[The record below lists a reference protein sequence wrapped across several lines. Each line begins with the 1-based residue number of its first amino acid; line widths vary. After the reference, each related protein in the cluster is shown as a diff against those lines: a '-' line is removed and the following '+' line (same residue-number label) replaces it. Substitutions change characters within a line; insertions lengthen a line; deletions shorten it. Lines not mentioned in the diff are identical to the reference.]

1 MKTIY
6 RLFAAFSA
14 LSLFA
19 AACTPVEE
27 YKPGVEDNT
36 DCYGVYF
43 SAQETKFVRSPEEA
57 TVITFTVAREKTDG
71 DLIVPIN
78 VKDTSSIFNIKPVN
92 AVFEDGQSET
102 TISFDYARIA
112 VGQEY
117 LVSLS
122 IEGDEFVSKYS
133 TLPSNLDF
141 TVRVEKWNDLCVGTF
156 TMNLKRWD
164 PFTCDVRYY
173 QSDFD
178 PSIYRISMNEIL
190 DAGATS
196 PIFSDEQDTYLYIE
210 ILKKGDKVLDN
221 VADKDGLVNF
231 DEYHTGIIHP
241 NYGKELLLVHPAS
254 QPENFTVADWY
265 YNKVIQYNEDASP
278 AVIQLAPYIYM
289 KGLGGWAF
297 NKEDN
302 AIVLVFPGC
311 TLMDYSM
318 ELEAGFTQD
327 GVLPVYFNLG
337 VDVAAVKYA
346 VYEGTLNSAQVTR
359 YAGQI
364 ADGSAEGIA
373 TLPAD
378 GIAKLTLPETGVYTV
393 VAVSFDAAGEAQ
405 ETATA
410 AINYVAE
417 GDNKDVEL
425 YSGLVATGKYGKE
438 YTSDNT
444 LEYYIF
450 GQDLVD
456 IKIGLFEK
464 GVLENKYEDCVKE
477 VLASES
483 LAKEDIEAANTS
495 SYVAVFKDCV
505 PGTEYSVLAWA
516 SNGYAYA
523 FDVASAKTTG
533 KLVVSLEDMIGV
545 YSTSITSY
553 YNGPLKPL
561 QMVIEP
567 SDDEWYN
574 LMVSS
579 FYGIEL
585 DTPIYIDFDQDTN
598 RMLFYDWQPIL
609 ADEENDQAILFAS
622 ASDDGNPIMFTIT
635 GKGKFSQPSGM
646 FGLYVTD
653 YNGTKGL
660 GWADLF
666 TSFSATKV
674 ADLTS
679 GASAAAPASIASIEV
694 KESAKE
700 RFFPAKPSFR
710 CNYVTMD
717 VVKNEAASKTS
728 RKVEFTPSDLIVE

>member
-19 AACTPVEE
+19 AACSPVEE

-43 SAQETKFVRSPEEA
+43 PAQETEFVRSPEEA

-141 TVRVEKWNDLCVGTF
+141 TVLVEKWNDLGVGTF
-156 TMNLKRWD
+156 TMNVDLWD
-164 PFTCDVRYY
+164 PFTCAVRFF
-173 QSDFD
+173 QSDLN
-178 PSIYRISMNEIL
+178 PAIYRIKMHEVL
-190 DAGATS
+190 EDGTTDL
-196 PIFSDEQDTYLYIE
+196 IFSEEQNTYLYFKV
-210 ILKKGDKVLDN
+210 LKKGDKVFDN
-221 VADKDGLVNF
+221 VADKDDLVFF
-231 DEYHTGIIHP
+231 DVFHTGII
-241 NYGKELLLVHPAS
+241 NSTYNAELLFVHPGS
-254 QPENFTVADWY
+254 LSSFTVSDWY
-265 YNKVIQYNEDASP
+265 YNKVIQVKEDGSP
-278 AVIQLAPYIYM
+278 AVIQLAPYIFM
-289 KGLGGWAF
+289 NGIGGWSF
-297 NKEDN
+297 IDQDE
-302 AIVLVFPGC
+302 AIILVLPGC
-311 TLMDYSM
+311 ELVNYSM
-318 ELEAGFTQD
+318 EIEAGYSEN
-327 GVLPVYFNLG
+327 GVLPVKFELG
-337 VDVAAVKYA
+337 ADVAKVKYA
-346 VYEGTLNSAQVTR
+346 IYPGTLNSAQVTR

-393 VAVSFDAAGEAQ
+393 VAVSFDATGEAQ
-405 ETATA
+405 ETAA
-410 AINYVAE
+410 ATINYVAE

-464 GVLENKYEDCVKE
+464 GVLENNYEACVEE

-483 LAKEDIEAANTS
+483 LSEEDIEAANTS

-567 SDDEWYN
+567 SDDELYN
-574 LMVSS
+574 LMVTT

-585 DTPIYIDFDQDTN
+585 DAPIYIDFDQDTN

-674 ADLTS
+674 GDLTS

-728 RKVEFTPSDLIVE
+728 RKVEFTPSDLIVK

>member
-19 AACTPVEE
+19 AACSPVEE

-43 SAQETKFVRSPEEA
+43 PAQETEFVRSPEEA

-141 TVRVEKWNDLCVGTF
+141 TVLVEKWNDLGVGTF
-156 TMNLKRWD
+156 TMNVYWD
-164 PFTCDVRYY
+164 PFTCAVRFF
-173 QSDFD
+173 QSDLN
-178 PSIYRISMNEIL
+178 PAIYRIKMHEVL
-190 DAGATS
+190 EDGTS
-196 PIFSDEQDTYLYIE
+196 DLIFSEEQNTYLYLKV
-210 ILKKGDKVLDN
+210 LKKGDKVFDN
-221 VADKDGLVNF
+221 VADKDDLVFF
-231 DEYHTGIIHP
+231 DVFHTGII
-241 NYGKELLLVHPAS
+241 NSTYNAELLFVHPGALS
-254 QPENFTVADWY
+254 SFTVSDWY
-265 YNKVIQYNEDASP
+265 YNKVIQVKEDGSP
-278 AVIQLAPYIYM
+278 AVIQLAPYIFM
-289 KGLGGWAF
+289 NGIGGWSF
-297 NKEDN
+297 IDQDE
-302 AIVLVFPGC
+302 AIILVLPGC
-311 TLMDYSM
+311 ELVNYSM
-318 ELEAGFTQD
+318 EIEAGYSEN
-327 GVLPVYFNLG
+327 GVLPVKFELG
-337 VDVAAVKYA
+337 ADVAKVKYA
-346 VYEGTLNSAQVTR
+346 IYPGTLNSAQVTR

-464 GVLENKYEDCVKE
+464 GVLENNYEACVEE

-483 LAKEDIEAANTS
+483 LSEEDIEAANTS

-567 SDDEWYN
+567 SDDELYN
-574 LMVSS
+574 LMVTT

-585 DTPIYIDFDQDTN
+585 DAPIYIDFDQDTN

-674 ADLTS
+674 GDLTS

-694 KESAKE
+694 KDSAKE

-728 RKVEFTPSDLIVE
+728 RKVEFTPSDLIVK

>member
-43 SAQETKFVRSPEEA
+43 PAQETEFVRSPEEA

-141 TVRVEKWNDLCVGTF
+141 TVLVEKWNDLGVGTF
-156 TMNLKRWD
+156 TMNVYWD
-164 PFTCDVRYY
+164 PFTCAVRFF
-173 QSDFD
+173 QSDLN
-178 PSIYRISMNEIL
+178 PAIYRIKMHEVL
-190 DAGATS
+190 EDGTTDL
-196 PIFSDEQDTYLYIE
+196 IFSEEQNTYLYLKV
-210 ILKKGDKVLDN
+210 LKKGDKVFDN
-221 VADKDGLVNF
+221 VADKDDLVFF
-231 DEYHTGIIHP
+231 DVFHTGII
-241 NYGKELLLVHPAS
+241 NSTYNAELLFVHPGS
-254 QPENFTVADWY
+254 LSSFTVSDWY
-265 YNKVIQYNEDASP
+265 YNKVIQVKEDGSP
-278 AVIQLAPYIYM
+278 AVIQLAPYIFM
-289 KGLGGWAF
+289 NGIGGWSF
-297 NKEDN
+297 IDQDE
-302 AIVLVFPGC
+302 AIILVLPGC
-311 TLMDYSM
+311 ELVNYSM
-318 ELEAGFTQD
+318 EIEAGYSEN
-327 GVLPVYFNLG
+327 GVLPVKFELG
-337 VDVAAVKYA
+337 ADVAKVKYA
-346 VYEGTLNSAQVTR
+346 IYPGTLNSAQVTR

-393 VAVSFDAAGEAQ
+393 VAVSFDATGEAQ

-410 AINYVAE
+410 TINYVAE

-464 GVLENKYEDCVKE
+464 GVLENNYEACVDE
-477 VLASES
+477 VLASKS

-567 SDDEWYN
+567 SDDELYN
-574 LMVSS
+574 LMVTT

-585 DTPIYIDFDQDTN
+585 DAPIYIDFDQDTN

-674 ADLTS
+674 GDLTS
-679 GASAAAPASIASIEV
+679 GASAAAPASIASLEV

-728 RKVEFTPSDLIVE
+728 RKVEFTPSDLIVK

>member
-14 LSLFA
+14 LALFA
-19 AACTPVEE
+19 AACSPVEE

-43 SAQETKFVRSPEEA
+43 PAQETEFVRSPEEA

-141 TVRVEKWNDLCVGTF
+141 TVLVEKWNDLGVGTF
-156 TMNLKRWD
+156 TMNVDLWD
-164 PFTCDVRYY
+164 PFTCAVRFF
-173 QSDFD
+173 QSDLN
-178 PSIYRISMNEIL
+178 PAIYRIKMHEVL
-190 DAGATS
+190 EDGTTDL
-196 PIFSDEQDTYLYIE
+196 IFSEEQNTYLYFKV
-210 ILKKGDKVLDN
+210 LKKGDKVFDN
-221 VADKDGLVNF
+221 VADKDDLVFF
-231 DEYHTGIIHP
+231 DVFHTGII
-241 NYGKELLLVHPAS
+241 NSTYNAELLFVHPGS
-254 QPENFTVADWY
+254 LSSFTVSDWY
-265 YNKVIQYNEDASP
+265 YNKVIQVKEDGSP
-278 AVIQLAPYIYM
+278 AVIQLAPYIFM
-289 KGLGGWAF
+289 NGIGGWSF
-297 NKEDN
+297 IDQDE
-302 AIVLVFPGC
+302 AIILVLPGC
-311 TLMDYSM
+311 QLVNYSM
-318 ELEAGFTQD
+318 EIEAGYSEN
-327 GVLPVYFNLG
+327 GVLPVKFELG
-337 VDVAAVKYA
+337 ADVAKVKYA
-346 VYEGTLNSAQVTR
+346 IYPGTLNSAQVTR

-393 VAVSFDAAGEAQ
+393 VAVSFDATGEAQ
-405 ETATA
+405 ETAA
-410 AINYVAE
+410 ATINYVAE

-464 GVLENKYEDCVKE
+464 GVLENNYEACVEE

-483 LAKEDIEAANTS
+483 LAEEDIEAANTS

-574 LMVSS
+574 LMVTT

-585 DTPIYIDFDQDTN
+585 DAPIYIDFDQDTN

-674 ADLTS
+674 GDLTS

-728 RKVEFTPSDLIVE
+728 RKVEFTPSDLIVK

>member
-19 AACTPVEE
+19 AACSPVEE

-43 SAQETKFVRSPEEA
+43 PAQETEFVRSPEEA

-141 TVRVEKWNDLCVGTF
+141 TVLVEKWNDLGVGTF
-156 TMNLKRWD
+156 TMNVYWD
-164 PFTCDVRYY
+164 PFTCAVRFF
-173 QSDFD
+173 QSDLN
-178 PSIYRISMNEIL
+178 PAIYRIKMHEVL
-190 DAGATS
+190 EDGTS
-196 PIFSDEQDTYLYIE
+196 DLIFSEEQNTYLYLKV
-210 ILKKGDKVLDN
+210 LKKGDKVFDN
-221 VADKDGLVNF
+221 VADKDDLVFF
-231 DEYHTGIIHP
+231 DVFHTGII
-241 NYGKELLLVHPAS
+241 NSTYNAELLFVHPGALS
-254 QPENFTVADWY
+254 SFTVSDWY
-265 YNKVIQYNEDASP
+265 YNKVIQVKEDGSP
-278 AVIQLAPYIYM
+278 AVIQLAPYIFM
-289 KGLGGWAF
+289 NGIGGWSF
-297 NKEDN
+297 IDQDE
-302 AIVLVFPGC
+302 AIILVLPGC
-311 TLMDYSM
+311 ELVNYSM
-318 ELEAGFTQD
+318 EIEAGYSEN
-327 GVLPVYFNLG
+327 GVLPVKFELG
-337 VDVAAVKYA
+337 ADVAKVKYA
-346 VYEGTLNSAQVTR
+346 IYPGTLNSAQVTR

-464 GVLENKYEDCVKE
+464 GVLENNYEACVDE
-477 VLASES
+477 VLASKS
-483 LAKEDIEAANTS
+483 LAEEDIEAANTS

-574 LMVSS
+574 LMVTT

-585 DTPIYIDFDQDTN
+585 DAPIYIDFDQDTN

-674 ADLTS
+674 GDLTS

-728 RKVEFTPSDLIVE
+728 RKVEFTPSDLIVK

>member
-19 AACTPVEE
+19 AACSPVEE
-27 YKPGVEDNT
+27 YKPGSEDDPT
-36 DCYGVYF
+36 CFGVYF
-43 SAQETKFVRSPEEA
+43 PAQETAIVRSPEES
-57 TVITFTVAREKTDG
+57 TMISFTVARTNTEG
-71 DLIVPIN
+71 DLIVP
-78 VKDTSSIFNIKPVN
+78 VTVSDTSSIFNIKPVN

-141 TVRVEKWNDLCVGTF
+141 TVLVEKWNDLGVGTF
-156 TMNLKRWD
+156 TMNVYWD
-164 PFTCDVRYY
+164 PFTCAVRFF
-173 QSDFD
+173 QSDLN
-178 PSIYRISMNEIL
+178 PAIYRIKMHEVL
-190 DAGATS
+190 EDGTTDL
-196 PIFSDEQDTYLYIE
+196 IFSEEQNTYLYLKV
-210 ILKKGDKVLDN
+210 LKKGDKVFDN
-221 VADKDGLVNF
+221 VADKDDLVFF
-231 DEYHTGIIHP
+231 DVFHTGII
-241 NYGKELLLVHPAS
+241 NSTYNAELLFVHPGALS
-254 QPENFTVADWY
+254 SFTVSDWY
-265 YNKVIQYNEDASP
+265 YNKVIQVKEDGSP
-278 AVIQLAPYIYM
+278 AVIQLAPYIFM
-289 KGLGGWAF
+289 NGIGGWSF
-297 NKEDN
+297 IDQDE
-302 AIVLVFPGC
+302 AIILVLPGC
-311 TLMDYSM
+311 QLVNYSM
-318 ELEAGFTQD
+318 EIEAGYSEN
-327 GVLPVYFNLG
+327 GVLPVKFELG
-337 VDVAAVKYA
+337 ADVAKVKYA
-346 VYEGTLNSAQVTR
+346 IYPGTLNSAQVTR

-410 AINYVAE
+410 TINYVAE

-464 GVLENKYEDCVKE
+464 GVLENNYEACVEE

-483 LAKEDIEAANTS
+483 LSEEDIEAANTS

-545 YSTSITSY
+545 YSTSITSQFK
-553 YNGPLKPL
+553 GPLKPL

-574 LMVSS
+574 LMVTT

-585 DTPIYIDFDQDTN
+585 DAPIYIDFDQDTN

-674 ADLTS
+674 RDLTS
-679 GASAAAPASIASIEV
+679 GASAAAPASIASLEV

-728 RKVEFTPSDLIVE
+728 RKVEFTPSDLIVK

>member
-19 AACTPVEE
+19 AACSPVEE

-43 SAQETKFVRSPEEA
+43 PAQETEFVRSPEEA

-141 TVRVEKWNDLCVGTF
+141 TVLVEKWNDLGVGTF
-156 TMNLKRWD
+156 TMNVDLWD
-164 PFTCDVRYY
+164 PFTCAVRFF
-173 QSDFD
+173 QSDLN
-178 PSIYRISMNEIL
+178 PAIYRIKMHEVL
-190 DAGATS
+190 EDGTTDL
-196 PIFSDEQDTYLYIE
+196 IFSEEQNTYLYFKV
-210 ILKKGDKVLDN
+210 LKKGDKVFDN
-221 VADKDGLVNF
+221 VADKDDLVFF
-231 DEYHTGIIHP
+231 DVFHTGII
-241 NYGKELLLVHPAS
+241 NSTYNAELLFVHPGS
-254 QPENFTVADWY
+254 LSSFTVSDWY
-265 YNKVIQYNEDASP
+265 YNKVIQVKEDGSP
-278 AVIQLAPYIYM
+278 AVIQLAPYIFM
-289 KGLGGWAF
+289 NGIGGWSF
-297 NKEDN
+297 IDQDE
-302 AIVLVFPGC
+302 AIILVLPGC
-311 TLMDYSM
+311 QLVNYSM
-318 ELEAGFTQD
+318 EIEAGYSEN
-327 GVLPVYFNLG
+327 GVLPVKFELG
-337 VDVAAVKYA
+337 ADVAKVKYA
-346 VYEGTLNSAQVTR
+346 IYPGTLNSAQVTR

-393 VAVSFDAAGEAQ
+393 VAVSFDATGEAQ
-405 ETATA
+405 ETAA
-410 AINYVAE
+410 ATINYVAE

-464 GVLENKYEDCVKE
+464 GVLENNYEACVEE

-483 LAKEDIEAANTS
+483 LAEEDIEAANTS

-574 LMVSS
+574 LMVTT

-585 DTPIYIDFDQDTN
+585 DAPIYIDFDQDTN

-674 ADLTS
+674 GDLTS

-728 RKVEFTPSDLIVE
+728 RKVEFTPSDLIVK

>member
-19 AACTPVEE
+19 AACSPVEE

-43 SAQETKFVRSPEEA
+43 PAQETEFVRSPEEA

-141 TVRVEKWNDLCVGTF
+141 TVLVEKWNDLGVGTF
-156 TMNLKRWD
+156 TMNVYWD
-164 PFTCDVRYY
+164 PFTCAVRFF
-173 QSDFD
+173 QSDLN
-178 PSIYRISMNEIL
+178 PAIYRIKMHEVL
-190 DAGATS
+190 EDGTTDL
-196 PIFSDEQDTYLYIE
+196 IFSEEQNTYLYLKV
-210 ILKKGDKVLDN
+210 LKKGDKVFDN
-221 VADKDGLVNF
+221 VADKDDLVFF
-231 DEYHTGIIHP
+231 DVFHTGII
-241 NYGKELLLVHPAS
+241 NSTYNAELLFVHPGS
-254 QPENFTVADWY
+254 LSSFTVSDWY
-265 YNKVIQYNEDASP
+265 YNKVIQVKEDGSP
-278 AVIQLAPYIYM
+278 AVIQLAPYIFM
-289 KGLGGWAF
+289 NGIGGWSF
-297 NKEDN
+297 IDQDE
-302 AIVLVFPGC
+302 AIILVLPGC
-311 TLMDYSM
+311 ELVNYSM
-318 ELEAGFTQD
+318 EIEAGYSEN
-327 GVLPVYFNLG
+327 GVLPVKFELG
-337 VDVAAVKYA
+337 ADVAKVKYA
-346 VYEGTLNSAQVTR
+346 IYPGTLNSAQVTR

-378 GIAKLTLPETGVYTV
+378 GVAKLTLPETGVYTV
-393 VAVSFDAAGEAQ
+393 VAVSFDATGEAQ

-410 AINYVAE
+410 TINYVAE

-464 GVLENKYEDCVKE
+464 GVLENNYEACVDE
-477 VLASES
+477 VLASKS

-567 SDDEWYN
+567 SDDELYN
-574 LMVSS
+574 LMVTT

-585 DTPIYIDFDQDTN
+585 DAPIYIDFDQDTN

-653 YNGTKGL
+653 YNVTKGL

-674 ADLTS
+674 RDLTS
-679 GASAAAPASIASIEV
+679 GASAAAPASIASLEV

-728 RKVEFTPSDLIVE
+728 RKVEFTPSDLIVK

>member
-14 LSLFA
+14 LALFA
-19 AACTPVEE
+19 AACSPVEE

-43 SAQETKFVRSPEEA
+43 PAQETEFVRSPEEA

-141 TVRVEKWNDLCVGTF
+141 TVLVEKWNDLGVGTF
-156 TMNLKRWD
+156 TMNVDLWD
-164 PFTCDVRYY
+164 PFTCAVRFF
-173 QSDFD
+173 QSDLN
-178 PSIYRISMNEIL
+178 PAIYRIKMHEVL
-190 DAGATS
+190 EDGTTDL
-196 PIFSDEQDTYLYIE
+196 IFSEEQNTYLYFKV
-210 ILKKGDKVLDN
+210 LKKGDKVFDN
-221 VADKDGLVNF
+221 VADKDDLVFF
-231 DEYHTGIIHP
+231 DVFHTGII
-241 NYGKELLLVHPAS
+241 NSTYNAELLFVHPGS
-254 QPENFTVADWY
+254 LSSFTVSDWY
-265 YNKVIQYNEDASP
+265 YNKVIQVKEDGSP
-278 AVIQLAPYIYM
+278 AVIQLAPYIFM
-289 KGLGGWAF
+289 NGIGGWSF
-297 NKEDN
+297 IDQDE
-302 AIVLVFPGC
+302 AIILVLPGC
-311 TLMDYSM
+311 ELVNYSM
-318 ELEAGFTQD
+318 EIKAGYSEN
-327 GVLPVYFNLG
+327 GVLPVKFELG
-337 VDVAAVKYA
+337 ADVAKVKYA
-346 VYEGTLNSAQVTR
+346 IYPGTLNSAQVTR

-393 VAVSFDAAGEAQ
+393 VAVSFDATGEAQ

-410 AINYVAE
+410 TINYVAE

-464 GVLENKYEDCVKE
+464 GVLENNYEACVEE

-483 LAKEDIEAANTS
+483 LAEEDIEAANTS

-574 LMVSS
+574 LMVTT

-585 DTPIYIDFDQDTN
+585 DAPIYIDFDQDTN

-674 ADLTS
+674 GDLTS

-728 RKVEFTPSDLIVE
+728 RKVEFTPSDLIVK

>member
-19 AACTPVEE
+19 AACSPVEE

-43 SAQETKFVRSPEEA
+43 PAQETEFVRSPEEA

-141 TVRVEKWNDLCVGTF
+141 TVLVEKWNDLGVGTF
-156 TMNLKRWD
+156 TMNVYWD
-164 PFTCDVRYY
+164 PFTCAVRFF
-173 QSDFD
+173 QSDLN
-178 PSIYRISMNEIL
+178 PAIYRIKMHEVL
-190 DAGATS
+190 EDGTTDL
-196 PIFSDEQDTYLYIE
+196 IFSEEQNTYLYLKV
-210 ILKKGDKVLDN
+210 LKKGDKVFDN
-221 VADKDGLVNF
+221 VADKDDLVFF
-231 DEYHTGIIHP
+231 DVFHTGII
-241 NYGKELLLVHPAS
+241 NSTYNAELLFVHPGS
-254 QPENFTVADWY
+254 LSSFTVSDWY
-265 YNKVIQYNEDASP
+265 YNKVIQVKEDGSP
-278 AVIQLAPYIYM
+278 AVIQLAPYIFM
-289 KGLGGWAF
+289 NGIGGWSF
-297 NKEDN
+297 IDQDE
-302 AIVLVFPGC
+302 AIILVLPGC
-311 TLMDYSM
+311 ELVNYSM
-318 ELEAGFTQD
+318 EIEAGYSEN
-327 GVLPVYFNLG
+327 GVLPVKFELG
-337 VDVAAVKYA
+337 ADVAKVKYA
-346 VYEGTLNSAQVTR
+346 IYPGTLNSAQVTR

-378 GIAKLTLPETGVYTV
+378 DIAKFTLPETGVYTV
-393 VAVSFDAAGEAQ
+393 VAVSFDATGEAQ

-410 AINYVAE
+410 TINYVAE

-464 GVLENKYEDCVKE
+464 GVLENNYEACVDE
-477 VLASES
+477 VLASKS

-574 LMVSS
+574 LMVTT

-585 DTPIYIDFDQDTN
+585 DAPIYIDFDQDTN

-674 ADLTS
+674 RDLTS

-728 RKVEFTPSDLIVE
+728 RKVEFTPSDLIVK

>member
-19 AACTPVEE
+19 AACSPVEE

-43 SAQETKFVRSPEEA
+43 PAQETEFVRSPEEA

-141 TVRVEKWNDLCVGTF
+141 TVLVEKWNDLGVGTF
-156 TMNLKRWD
+156 TMNVDLWD
-164 PFTCDVRYY
+164 PFTCAVRFF
-173 QSDFD
+173 QSDLN
-178 PSIYRISMNEIL
+178 PAIYRIKMHEVL
-190 DAGATS
+190 EDGTTDL
-196 PIFSDEQDTYLYIE
+196 IFSEEQNTYLYFKV
-210 ILKKGDKVLDN
+210 LKKGDKVFDN
-221 VADKDGLVNF
+221 VADKDDLVFF
-231 DEYHTGIIHP
+231 DVFHTGII
-241 NYGKELLLVHPAS
+241 NSTYNAELLFVHPGS
-254 QPENFTVADWY
+254 LSSFTVSDWY
-265 YNKVIQYNEDASP
+265 YNKVIQVKEDGSP
-278 AVIQLAPYIYM
+278 AVIQLAPYIFM
-289 KGLGGWAF
+289 NGIGGWSF
-297 NKEDN
+297 IDQDE
-302 AIVLVFPGC
+302 AIILVLPGC
-311 TLMDYSM
+311 QLVNYSM
-318 ELEAGFTQD
+318 EIEAGYSEN
-327 GVLPVYFNLG
+327 GVLPVKFELG
-337 VDVAAVKYA
+337 ADVAKVKYA
-346 VYEGTLNSAQVTR
+346 IYPGTLNSAQVTR

-464 GVLENKYEDCVKE
+464 GVLENNYEACVEE

-483 LAKEDIEAANTS
+483 LSEEDIEAANTS

-574 LMVSS
+574 LMVTT

-585 DTPIYIDFDQDTN
+585 DAPIYIDFDQDTN

-679 GASAAAPASIASIEV
+679 GASAAAPASIASTEV

-728 RKVEFTPSDLIVE
+728 RKVEFTPSDLIVK

>member
-43 SAQETKFVRSPEEA
+43 PAQETEFVRSPEEA

-141 TVRVEKWNDLCVGTF
+141 TVLVEKWNDLGVGTF
-156 TMNLKRWD
+156 TMNVYWD
-164 PFTCDVRYY
+164 PFTCAVRFF
-173 QSDFD
+173 QSDLN
-178 PSIYRISMNEIL
+178 PAIYRIKMHEVREDGTTDL
-190 DAGATS
+190 
-196 PIFSDEQDTYLYIE
+196 IFSEEQNTYLYLKV
-210 ILKKGDKVLDN
+210 LKKGDKVFDN
-221 VADKDGLVNF
+221 VADKDDLVFF
-231 DEYHTGIIHP
+231 DVFHTGII
-241 NYGKELLLVHPAS
+241 NSTYNAELLFVHPGS
-254 QPENFTVADWY
+254 LSSFTVSDWY
-265 YNKVIQYNEDASP
+265 YNKVIQVKEDGSP
-278 AVIQLAPYIYM
+278 AVIQLAPYIFM
-289 KGLGGWAF
+289 NGIGGWSF
-297 NKEDN
+297 IDQDE
-302 AIVLVFPGC
+302 AIILVLPGC
-311 TLMDYSM
+311 QLVNYSM
-318 ELEAGFTQD
+318 EIEAGYSEN
-327 GVLPVYFNLG
+327 GVLPVKFELG
-337 VDVAAVKYA
+337 ADVAKVKYA
-346 VYEGTLNSAQVTR
+346 IYPGTLNSAQVTR

-393 VAVSFDAAGEAQ
+393 VAVSFDATGEAQ
-405 ETATA
+405 ETAA
-410 AINYVAE
+410 ATINYVAE

-464 GVLENKYEDCVKE
+464 GVLENNYEACVEE

-483 LAKEDIEAANTS
+483 LSEEDIEAANTS

-574 LMVSS
+574 LMVTT

-585 DTPIYIDFDQDTN
+585 DAPIYIDFDQDTN

-679 GASAAAPASIASIEV
+679 GASAAAPASIASTEV

-728 RKVEFTPSDLIVE
+728 RKVEFTPSDLIVK

>member
-14 LSLFA
+14 LALFA
-19 AACTPVEE
+19 AACSPVEE

-43 SAQETKFVRSPEEA
+43 PAQETEFVRSPEEA

-141 TVRVEKWNDLCVGTF
+141 TVLVEKWNDLGVGTF
-156 TMNLKRWD
+156 TMNVYWD
-164 PFTCDVRYY
+164 SFTCAVRFF
-173 QSDFD
+173 QSDLN
-178 PSIYRISMNEIL
+178 PAIYRIKMHEVREDGTTDL
-190 DAGATS
+190 
-196 PIFSDEQDTYLYIE
+196 IFSEEQNTYLYFKV
-210 ILKKGDKVLDN
+210 LKKGDKVFDN
-221 VADKDGLVNF
+221 VADKDDLVFF
-231 DEYHTGIIHP
+231 DVFHTGII
-241 NYGKELLLVHPAS
+241 NSTYNAELLFVHPGS
-254 QPENFTVADWY
+254 LSSFTVSDWY
-265 YNKVIQYNEDASP
+265 YNKVIQVKEDGSP
-278 AVIQLAPYIYM
+278 AVIQLAPYIFM
-289 KGLGGWAF
+289 NGIGGWSF
-297 NKEDN
+297 IDQDE
-302 AIVLVFPGC
+302 AIILVLPGC
-311 TLMDYSM
+311 QLVNYSM
-318 ELEAGFTQD
+318 EIEAGYSEN
-327 GVLPVYFNLG
+327 GVLPVKFELG
-337 VDVAAVKYA
+337 ADVAKVKYA
-346 VYEGTLNSAQVTR
+346 IYPGTLNSAQVTR

-393 VAVSFDAAGEAQ
+393 VAVSFDATGEAQ
-405 ETATA
+405 ETAA
-410 AINYVAE
+410 ATINYVAE

-464 GVLENKYEDCVKE
+464 GVLENNYEACVEE

-533 KLVVSLEDMIGV
+533 KLVVSLEDMIGI
-545 YSTSITSY
+545 YSTSMTSAY
-553 YNGPLKPL
+553 DGPLDPL
-561 QMVIEP
+561 VMIIEP
-567 SDDEWYN
+567 SDDELYN
-574 LMVSS
+574 LMVTA
-579 FYGIEL
+579 FYGWKL
-585 DTPIYIDFDQDTN
+585 DSPIYIDFDEENN
-598 RMLFYDWQPIL
+598 RMIFYDWQPIVSIKEKDMTL
-609 ADEENDQAILFAS
+609 LFATT
-622 ASDDGNPIMFTIT
+622 SDEGNPINFTIT
-635 GKGKFSQPSGM
+635 GKGKFGQPDGA
-646 FGLYVTD
+646 FGIYAVSYD
-653 YNGTKGL
+653 GTKPL
-660 GWADLF
+660 GWYDKF
-666 TSFSATKV
+666 TGFTATKV
-674 ADLTS
+674 GELPSDK
-679 GASAAAPASIASIEV
+679 SAAAPASIAKIEL
-694 KESAKE
+694 KEPGSN
-700 RFFPAKPSFR
+700 RFFPANPTLT
-710 CNYVTMD
+710 CDYVTMTRPEPENGSAPKKNFVPMNA
-717 VVKNEAASKTS
+717 VVE
-728 RKVEFTPSDLIVE
+728 

>member
-19 AACTPVEE
+19 AACSPVEE

-43 SAQETKFVRSPEEA
+43 PAQETEFVRSPEEA

-141 TVRVEKWNDLCVGTF
+141 TVLVEKWNDLGVGTF
-156 TMNLKRWD
+156 TMNVYWD
-164 PFTCDVRYY
+164 PFTCAVRFF
-173 QSDFD
+173 QSDLN
-178 PSIYRISMNEIL
+178 PAIYRIKMHEVL
-190 DAGATS
+190 EDGTS
-196 PIFSDEQDTYLYIE
+196 DLIFSEEQNTYLYFKV
-210 ILKKGDKVLDN
+210 LKKGDKVFDN
-221 VADKDGLVNF
+221 VADKDDLVFF
-231 DEYHTGIIHP
+231 DVFHTGII
-241 NYGKELLLVHPAS
+241 NSTYNAELLFVHPGS
-254 QPENFTVADWY
+254 LSSFTVSDWY
-265 YNKVIQYNEDASP
+265 YNKVIQVKEDGSP
-278 AVIQLAPYIYM
+278 AVIQLAPYIFM
-289 KGLGGWAF
+289 NGIGGWSF
-297 NKEDN
+297 IDQDE
-302 AIVLVFPGC
+302 AIILVLPGC
-311 TLMDYSM
+311 QLVNYSM
-318 ELEAGFTQD
+318 EIEAGYSEN
-327 GVLPVYFNLG
+327 GVLPVKFELG
-337 VDVAAVKYA
+337 ADVAKVKYA
-346 VYEGTLNSAQVTR
+346 IYPGTLNSAQVTR

-393 VAVSFDAAGEAQ
+393 VAVSFDATGEAQ
-405 ETATA
+405 ETAA
-410 AINYVAE
+410 ATINYVAE

-464 GVLENKYEDCVKE
+464 GVLENNYEACVEE

-483 LAKEDIEAANTS
+483 LAEEDIEAANTS

-574 LMVSS
+574 LMVTT

-585 DTPIYIDFDQDTN
+585 DAPIYIDFDQDTN

-728 RKVEFTPSDLIVE
+728 RKVEFTPSDLIVK

>member
-14 LSLFA
+14 LALFA
-19 AACTPVEE
+19 AACSPVEE
-27 YKPGVEDNT
+27 YKPGSEDDPT
-36 DCYGVYF
+36 CFGVYF
-43 SAQETKFVRSPEEA
+43 PAQETAIVRSPEES
-57 TVITFTVAREKTDG
+57 TMISFTVARTNTEG
-71 DLIVPIN
+71 DLIVP
-78 VKDTSSIFNIKPVN
+78 VTVSDTSSIFNIKPVN

-141 TVRVEKWNDLCVGTF
+141 TVLVEKWNDLGVGTF
-156 TMNLKRWD
+156 TMNVYWD
-164 PFTCDVRYY
+164 PFTCAVRFF
-173 QSDFD
+173 QSDLN
-178 PSIYRISMNEIL
+178 PAIYRIKMHEVL
-190 DAGATS
+190 EDGTTDL
-196 PIFSDEQDTYLYIE
+196 IFSEEQNTYLYLKV
-210 ILKKGDKVLDN
+210 LKKGDKVFDN
-221 VADKDGLVNF
+221 VADKDDLVFF
-231 DEYHTGIIHP
+231 DVFHTGII
-241 NYGKELLLVHPAS
+241 NSTYNAELLFVHPGALS
-254 QPENFTVADWY
+254 SFTVSDWY
-265 YNKVIQYNEDASP
+265 YNKVIQVKEDGSP
-278 AVIQLAPYIYM
+278 AVIQLAPYIFM
-289 KGLGGWAF
+289 NGIGGWSF
-297 NKEDN
+297 IDQDE
-302 AIVLVFPGC
+302 AIILVLPGC
-311 TLMDYSM
+311 ELVNYSM
-318 ELEAGFTQD
+318 EIEAGYSEN
-327 GVLPVYFNLG
+327 GVLPVKFELG
-337 VDVAAVKYA
+337 ADVAKVKYA
-346 VYEGTLNSAQVTR
+346 IYPGTLNSAQVTR

-464 GVLENKYEDCVKE
+464 GVLENNYEACVEE

-483 LAKEDIEAANTS
+483 LAEEDIEAANTS

-574 LMVSS
+574 LMVTT

-585 DTPIYIDFDQDTN
+585 DAPIYIDFDQDTN

-674 ADLTS
+674 GDLTS

-728 RKVEFTPSDLIVE
+728 RKVEFTPSDLIVK

>member
-19 AACTPVEE
+19 AACSPVEE

-43 SAQETKFVRSPEEA
+43 PAQETEFVRSPEEA

-141 TVRVEKWNDLCVGTF
+141 TVLVEKWNDLGVGTF
-156 TMNLKRWD
+156 TMNVDLWD
-164 PFTCDVRYY
+164 PFTCAVRFF
-173 QSDFD
+173 QSDLN
-178 PSIYRISMNEIL
+178 PAIYRIKMHEVL
-190 DAGATS
+190 EDGTTDL
-196 PIFSDEQDTYLYIE
+196 IFSEEQNTYLYFKV
-210 ILKKGDKVLDN
+210 LKKGDKVFDN
-221 VADKDGLVNF
+221 VADKDDLVFF
-231 DEYHTGIIHP
+231 DVFHTGII
-241 NYGKELLLVHPAS
+241 NSTYNAELLFVHPGS
-254 QPENFTVADWY
+254 LSSFTVSDWY
-265 YNKVIQYNEDASP
+265 YNKVIQVKEDGSP
-278 AVIQLAPYIYM
+278 AVIQLAPYIFM
-289 KGLGGWAF
+289 NGIGGWSF
-297 NKEDN
+297 IDQDE
-302 AIVLVFPGC
+302 AIILVLPGC
-311 TLMDYSM
+311 QLVNYSM
-318 ELEAGFTQD
+318 EIEAGYSEN
-327 GVLPVYFNLG
+327 GVLPVKFELG
-337 VDVAAVKYA
+337 ADVAKVKYA
-346 VYEGTLNSAQVTR
+346 IYPGTLNSAQVTR

-393 VAVSFDAAGEAQ
+393 VAVSFDATGEAQ
-405 ETATA
+405 ETAA
-410 AINYVAE
+410 ATINYVAE

-464 GVLENKYEDCVKE
+464 GVLENNYEACVEE

-483 LAKEDIEAANTS
+483 LSEEDIEAANTS

-574 LMVSS
+574 LMVTT

-585 DTPIYIDFDQDTN
+585 DAPIYIDFDQDTN

-674 ADLTS
+674 GDLTS

-728 RKVEFTPSDLIVE
+728 RKVEFTPSDLIVK

>member
-14 LSLFA
+14 LALFA
-19 AACTPVEE
+19 AACSPVEE

-43 SAQETKFVRSPEEA
+43 PAQETEFVRSPEEA

-133 TLPSNLDF
+133 TLPSNFDF
-141 TVRVEKWNDLCVGTF
+141 TVLVEKWNDLGVGTF
-156 TMNLKRWD
+156 TMNVDLWD
-164 PFTCDVRYY
+164 PFTCAVRFF
-173 QSDFD
+173 QSDLN
-178 PSIYRISMNEIL
+178 PAIYRIKMHEVL
-190 DAGATS
+190 EDGTTDL
-196 PIFSDEQDTYLYIE
+196 IFSEEQNTYLYFKV
-210 ILKKGDKVLDN
+210 LKKGDKVFDN
-221 VADKDGLVNF
+221 VADKDDLVFF
-231 DEYHTGIIHP
+231 DVFHTGII
-241 NYGKELLLVHPAS
+241 NSTYNAELLFVHPGS
-254 QPENFTVADWY
+254 LSSFTVSDWY
-265 YNKVIQYNEDASP
+265 YNKVIQVKEDGSP
-278 AVIQLAPYIYM
+278 AVIQLAPYIFM
-289 KGLGGWAF
+289 NGIGGWSF
-297 NKEDN
+297 IDQDE
-302 AIVLVFPGC
+302 AIILVLPGC
-311 TLMDYSM
+311 ELVNYSM
-318 ELEAGFTQD
+318 EIKAGYSEN
-327 GVLPVYFNLG
+327 GVLPVKFELG
-337 VDVAAVKYA
+337 ADVAKVKYA
-346 VYEGTLNSAQVTR
+346 IYPGTLNSAQVTR

-393 VAVSFDAAGEAQ
+393 VAVSFDATGEAQ

-410 AINYVAE
+410 TINYVAE

-464 GVLENKYEDCVKE
+464 GVLENNYEACVEE

-483 LAKEDIEAANTS
+483 LAEEDIEAANTS

-574 LMVSS
+574 LMVTT

-585 DTPIYIDFDQDTN
+585 DAPIYIDFDQDTN

-674 ADLTS
+674 GDLTS

-728 RKVEFTPSDLIVE
+728 RKVEFTPSDLIVK

>member
-43 SAQETKFVRSPEEA
+43 PAQETEFVRSPEEA

-141 TVRVEKWNDLCVGTF
+141 TVLVEKWNDLGVGTF
-156 TMNLKRWD
+156 TMNVYWD
-164 PFTCDVRYY
+164 PFTCAVRFF
-173 QSDFD
+173 QSDLN
-178 PSIYRISMNEIL
+178 PAIYRIKMHEVL
-190 DAGATS
+190 EDGTTDL
-196 PIFSDEQDTYLYIE
+196 IFSEEQNTYLYLKV
-210 ILKKGDKVLDN
+210 LKKGDKVFDN
-221 VADKDGLVNF
+221 VADKDDLVFF
-231 DEYHTGIIHP
+231 DVFHTGII
-241 NYGKELLLVHPAS
+241 NSTYNAELLFVHPGS
-254 QPENFTVADWY
+254 LSSFTVSDWY
-265 YNKVIQYNEDASP
+265 YNKVIQVKEDGSP
-278 AVIQLAPYIYM
+278 AVIQLAPYIFM
-289 KGLGGWAF
+289 NGIGGWSF
-297 NKEDN
+297 IDQDE
-302 AIVLVFPGC
+302 AIILVLPGC
-311 TLMDYSM
+311 ELVNYSM
-318 ELEAGFTQD
+318 EIEAGYSEN
-327 GVLPVYFNLG
+327 GVLPVKFELG
-337 VDVAAVKYA
+337 ADVAKVKYA
-346 VYEGTLNSAQVTR
+346 IYPGTLNSAQVTR

-464 GVLENKYEDCVKE
+464 GVLENNYEACVDE
-477 VLASES
+477 VLASKS

-567 SDDEWYN
+567 SDDELYN
-574 LMVSS
+574 LMVTT

-585 DTPIYIDFDQDTN
+585 DAPIYIDFDQDTN

-674 ADLTS
+674 GDLTS

-694 KESAKE
+694 KESANE

-728 RKVEFTPSDLIVE
+728 RKVEFTPSDLIVK

>member
-19 AACTPVEE
+19 AACSPVEE

-43 SAQETKFVRSPEEA
+43 PAQETEFVRSPEEA

-141 TVRVEKWNDLCVGTF
+141 TVLVEKWNDLGVGTF
-156 TMNLKRWD
+156 TMNVDLWD
-164 PFTCDVRYY
+164 PFTCAVRFF
-173 QSDFD
+173 QSDLN
-178 PSIYRISMNEIL
+178 PAIYRIKMHEVL
-190 DAGATS
+190 EDGTTDL
-196 PIFSDEQDTYLYIE
+196 IFSEEQNTYLYFKV
-210 ILKKGDKVLDN
+210 LKKGDKVFDN
-221 VADKDGLVNF
+221 VADKDDLVFF
-231 DEYHTGIIHP
+231 DVFHTGII
-241 NYGKELLLVHPAS
+241 NSTYNAELLFVHPGS
-254 QPENFTVADWY
+254 LSSFTVSDWY
-265 YNKVIQYNEDASP
+265 YNKVIQVKEDGSP
-278 AVIQLAPYIYM
+278 AVIQLAPYIFM
-289 KGLGGWAF
+289 NGIGGWSF
-297 NKEDN
+297 IDQDE
-302 AIVLVFPGC
+302 AIILVLPGC
-311 TLMDYSM
+311 QLVNYSM
-318 ELEAGFTQD
+318 EIEAGYSEN
-327 GVLPVYFNLG
+327 GVLPVKFELG
-337 VDVAAVKYA
+337 ADVAKVKYA
-346 VYEGTLNSAQVTR
+346 IYPGTLNSAQVTR

-464 GVLENKYEDCVKE
+464 GVLENNYEACVEE

-483 LAKEDIEAANTS
+483 LSEEDIEAANTS

-574 LMVSS
+574 LMVTT

-585 DTPIYIDFDQDTN
+585 DAPIYIDFDQDTN

-728 RKVEFTPSDLIVE
+728 RKVEFTPSDLIVK

>member
-19 AACTPVEE
+19 AACSPVEE

-43 SAQETKFVRSPEEA
+43 PAQETEFVRSPEEA

-141 TVRVEKWNDLCVGTF
+141 TVLVEKWNDLGVGTF
-156 TMNLKRWD
+156 TMNVDLWD
-164 PFTCDVRYY
+164 PFTCAVRFF
-173 QSDFD
+173 QSDLN
-178 PSIYRISMNEIL
+178 PAIYRIKMHEVL
-190 DAGATS
+190 EDGTTDL
-196 PIFSDEQDTYLYIE
+196 IFSEEQNTYLYFKV
-210 ILKKGDKVLDN
+210 LKKGDKVFDN
-221 VADKDGLVNF
+221 VADKDDLVFF
-231 DEYHTGIIHP
+231 DVFHTGII
-241 NYGKELLLVHPAS
+241 NSTYNAELLFVHPGS
-254 QPENFTVADWY
+254 LSSFTVSDWY
-265 YNKVIQYNEDASP
+265 YNKVIQVKEDGSP
-278 AVIQLAPYIYM
+278 AVIQLAPYIFM
-289 KGLGGWAF
+289 NGIGGWSF
-297 NKEDN
+297 IDQDE
-302 AIVLVFPGC
+302 AIILVLPGC
-311 TLMDYSM
+311 QLVNYSM
-318 ELEAGFTQD
+318 EIEAGYSEN
-327 GVLPVYFNLG
+327 GVLPVKFELG
-337 VDVAAVKYA
+337 ADVAKVKYA
-346 VYEGTLNSAQVTR
+346 IYPGTLNSAQVTR

-393 VAVSFDAAGEAQ
+393 VAVSFDATGEAQ
-405 ETATA
+405 ETAA
-410 AINYVAE
+410 ATINYVAE

-464 GVLENKYEDCVKE
+464 GVLENNYEACVEE

-483 LAKEDIEAANTS
+483 LSEEDIEAANTS

-567 SDDEWYN
+567 SDDELYN
-574 LMVSS
+574 LMVTT

-585 DTPIYIDFDQDTN
+585 DAPIYIDFDQDTN

-728 RKVEFTPSDLIVE
+728 RKVEFTPSDLIVK

>member
-19 AACTPVEE
+19 AACSPVEE
-27 YKPGVEDNT
+27 YKPGSEDDPT
-36 DCYGVYF
+36 CFGVYF
-43 SAQETKFVRSPEEA
+43 PAQETAIVRSPEES
-57 TVITFTVAREKTDG
+57 TMISFTVARTNTEG
-71 DLIVPIN
+71 DLIVP
-78 VKDTSSIFNIKPVN
+78 VTVSDTSSIFNIKPVN

-141 TVRVEKWNDLCVGTF
+141 TVLVEKWNDLGVGTF
-156 TMNLKRWD
+156 TMNVYWD
-164 PFTCDVRYY
+164 PFTCAVRFF
-173 QSDFD
+173 QSDLN
-178 PSIYRISMNEIL
+178 PAIYRIKMHEVL
-190 DAGATS
+190 EDGTTDL
-196 PIFSDEQDTYLYIE
+196 IFSEEQNTYLYLKV
-210 ILKKGDKVLDN
+210 LKKGDKVFDN
-221 VADKDGLVNF
+221 VADKDDLVFF
-231 DEYHTGIIHP
+231 DVFHTGII
-241 NYGKELLLVHPAS
+241 NSTYNAELLFVHPGALS
-254 QPENFTVADWY
+254 SFTVSDWY
-265 YNKVIQYNEDASP
+265 YNKVIQVKEDGSP
-278 AVIQLAPYIYM
+278 AVIQLAPYIFM
-289 KGLGGWAF
+289 NGIGGWSF
-297 NKEDN
+297 IDQDE
-302 AIVLVFPGC
+302 AIILVLPGC
-311 TLMDYSM
+311 QLVNYSM
-318 ELEAGFTQD
+318 EIEAGYSEN
-327 GVLPVYFNLG
+327 GVLPVKFELG
-337 VDVAAVKYA
+337 ADVAKVKYA
-346 VYEGTLNSAQVTR
+346 IYPGTLNSAQVTR

-464 GVLENKYEDCVKE
+464 GVLENNYEACVDE
-477 VLASES
+477 VLASKS

-516 SNGYAYA
+516 SNGFAYA

-567 SDDEWYN
+567 SDDELYN
-574 LMVSS
+574 LMVTT

-585 DTPIYIDFDQDTN
+585 DAPIYIDFDQDTN

-728 RKVEFTPSDLIVE
+728 RKVEFTPSDLIVK

>member
-43 SAQETKFVRSPEEA
+43 PAQETEFVRSPEEA

-112 VGQEY
+112 VGQKY

-141 TVRVEKWNDLCVGTF
+141 TVLVEKWNDLGVGTF
-156 TMNLKRWD
+156 TMNVYWD
-164 PFTCDVRYY
+164 SFTCAVRFF
-173 QSDFD
+173 QSDLN
-178 PSIYRISMNEIL
+178 PAIYRIKMHEVL
-190 DAGATS
+190 EDGTTDL
-196 PIFSDEQDTYLYIE
+196 IFSEEQNTYLYLKV
-210 ILKKGDKVLDN
+210 LKKGDKVFDN
-221 VADKDGLVNF
+221 VADKDDLVFF
-231 DEYHTGIIHP
+231 DVFHTGII
-241 NYGKELLLVHPAS
+241 NSTYNAELLFVHPGALS
-254 QPENFTVADWY
+254 SFTVSDWY
-265 YNKVIQYNEDASP
+265 YNKVIQVKEDGSP
-278 AVIQLAPYIYM
+278 AVIQLAPYIFM
-289 KGLGGWAF
+289 NGIGGWSF
-297 NKEDN
+297 IDQDE
-302 AIVLVFPGC
+302 AIILVLPGC
-311 TLMDYSM
+311 ELVNYSM
-318 ELEAGFTQD
+318 EIEAGYSEN
-327 GVLPVYFNLG
+327 GVLPVKFELG
-337 VDVAAVKYA
+337 ADVAKVKYA
-346 VYEGTLNSAQVTR
+346 IYPGTLNSAQVTR

-464 GVLENKYEDCVKE
+464 GVLENNYEACVEE

-483 LAKEDIEAANTS
+483 LSEEDIEAANTS

-567 SDDEWYN
+567 SDDELYN
-574 LMVSS
+574 LMVTT

-585 DTPIYIDFDQDTN
+585 DAPIYIDFDQDTN

-674 ADLTS
+674 GDLTS

-728 RKVEFTPSDLIVE
+728 RKVEFTPSDLIVK

>member
-14 LSLFA
+14 LALFA
-19 AACTPVEE
+19 AACSPVEE

-43 SAQETKFVRSPEEA
+43 PAQETEFVRSPEEA

-141 TVRVEKWNDLCVGTF
+141 TVLVEKWNDLGVGTF
-156 TMNLKRWD
+156 TMNVDLWD
-164 PFTCDVRYY
+164 PFTCAVRFF
-173 QSDFD
+173 QSDLN
-178 PSIYRISMNEIL
+178 PAIYRIKMHEVL
-190 DAGATS
+190 EDGTTDL
-196 PIFSDEQDTYLYIE
+196 IFSEEQNTYLYFKV
-210 ILKKGDKVLDN
+210 LKKGDKVFDN
-221 VADKDGLVNF
+221 VADKDDLVFF
-231 DEYHTGIIHP
+231 DVFHTGII
-241 NYGKELLLVHPAS
+241 NSTYNAELLFVHPGS
-254 QPENFTVADWY
+254 LSSFTVSDWY
-265 YNKVIQYNEDASP
+265 YNKVIQVKEDGSP
-278 AVIQLAPYIYM
+278 AVIQLAPYIFM
-289 KGLGGWAF
+289 NGIGGWSF
-297 NKEDN
+297 IDQDE
-302 AIVLVFPGC
+302 AIILVLPGC
-311 TLMDYSM
+311 QLVNYSM
-318 ELEAGFTQD
+318 EIEAGYSEN
-327 GVLPVYFNLG
+327 GVLPVKFELG
-337 VDVAAVKYA
+337 ADVAKVKYA
-346 VYEGTLNSAQVTR
+346 IYPGTLNSAQVTR

-393 VAVSFDAAGEAQ
+393 VAVSFDATGEAQ
-405 ETATA
+405 ETAA
-410 AINYVAE
+410 ATINYVAE

-464 GVLENKYEDCVKE
+464 GVLENNYEACVEE

-483 LAKEDIEAANTS
+483 LSEEDIEAANTS

-567 SDDEWYN
+567 SDDELYN
-574 LMVSS
+574 LMVTT

-585 DTPIYIDFDQDTN
+585 DAPIYIDFDQDTN

-679 GASAAAPASIASIEV
+679 GASAAAPASIASTEV

-728 RKVEFTPSDLIVE
+728 RKVEFTPSDLIVK

>member
-19 AACTPVEE
+19 AACSPVEE

-43 SAQETKFVRSPEEA
+43 PAQETEFVRSPEEA

-141 TVRVEKWNDLCVGTF
+141 TVLVEKWIDMGVGTF
-156 TMNLKRWD
+156 TMSVFWD
-164 PFTCDVRYY
+164 PFTCNVRYY
-173 QSDFD
+173 QSDLN

-196 PIFSDEQDTYLYIE
+196 PIFSDEQDTYLYIKA
-210 ILKKGDKVLDN
+210 LKKGESLFGN
-221 VADKDGLVNF
+221 VADQDGLVYF
-231 DEYHTGIIHP
+231 DVYYTGVIHP
-241 NYGKELLLVHPAS
+241 NYGEELLLVHPAS
-254 QPENFTVADWY
+254 LSSFTVADWY

-278 AVIQLAPYIYM
+278 AVIQLAPYIFM
-289 KGLGGWAF
+289 NGIGGWPF
-297 NKEDN
+297 IDQDQ

-311 TLMDYSM
+311 TLVDYSM

-327 GVLPVYFNLG
+327 GVLPVYFDLG

-378 GIAKLTLPETGVYTV
+378 GVAKVTLPETGVYTV
-393 VAVSFDAAGEAQ
+393 VAVSFDATGEVQ

-410 AINYVAE
+410 TINYVAE

-438 YTSDNT
+438 DTSDNT

-464 GVLENKYEDCVKE
+464 GVLENNYEDCVKE

-483 LAKEDIEAANTS
+483 LAEEDIEAANTS

-533 KLVVSLEDMIGV
+533 KLVVSLEDMTGV

-553 YNGPLKPL
+553 FNGPLEPL
-561 QMVIEP
+561 PMVIEP

-574 LMVSS
+574 LMVTT

-585 DTPIYIDFDQDTN
+585 DAPIYIDFDQDTN
-598 RMLFYDWQPIL
+598 RMLFYDWQLIL
-609 ADEENDQAILFAS
+609 ADEENDQAALFAS

-660 GWADLF
+660 GWLDLF

-674 ADLTS
+674 RDLTS
-679 GASAAAPASIASIEV
+679 GASAAAPASIASLEV

-728 RKVEFTPSDLIVE
+728 RKVEFTPSDLIVK

>member
-43 SAQETKFVRSPEEA
+43 PAQETEFVRSPEEA

-141 TVRVEKWNDLCVGTF
+141 TVLVEKWNDLGVGTF
-156 TMNLKRWD
+156 TMNVFFD
-164 PFTCDVRYY
+164 PFTCNVRYY
-173 QSDFD
+173 QSDLN
-178 PSIYRISMNEIL
+178 PAIYRIKMHEVL
-190 DAGATS
+190 EDGTTDL
-196 PIFSDEQDTYLYIE
+196 IFSEEQNTYLYLKV
-210 ILKKGDKVLDN
+210 LKKGDKVFDN
-221 VADKDGLVNF
+221 VADKDDLVFF
-231 DEYHTGIIHP
+231 DVFHTGII
-241 NYGKELLLVHPAS
+241 NSTYNAELLFVHPGS
-254 QPENFTVADWY
+254 LSSFTVSDWY
-265 YNKVIQYNEDASP
+265 YNKVIQVKEDGSP
-278 AVIQLAPYIYM
+278 AVIQLAPYIFM
-289 KGLGGWAF
+289 NGIGGWSF
-297 NKEDN
+297 IDQDE
-302 AIVLVFPGC
+302 AIILVLPGC
-311 TLMDYSM
+311 ELVNYSM
-318 ELEAGFTQD
+318 EIEAGYSEN
-327 GVLPVYFNLG
+327 GVLPVKFELG
-337 VDVAAVKYA
+337 ADVAKVKYA
-346 VYEGTLNSAQVTR
+346 IYPGTLNSAQVTR

-373 TLPAD
+373 ALPAD

-393 VAVSFDAAGEAQ
+393 VAVSFDATGEAQ

-410 AINYVAE
+410 TINYVAE

-464 GVLENKYEDCVKE
+464 GVLENNYEACVEE

-483 LAKEDIEAANTS
+483 LAEEDIEAANTS

-574 LMVSS
+574 LMVTT

-585 DTPIYIDFDQDTN
+585 DAPIYIDFDQDTN

-674 ADLTS
+674 GDLTS

-728 RKVEFTPSDLIVE
+728 RKVEFTPSDLIVK

>member
-19 AACTPVEE
+19 AACSPVEE
-27 YKPGVEDNT
+27 YKPGSEDDPT
-36 DCYGVYF
+36 CFGVYF
-43 SAQETKFVRSPEEA
+43 PAQETAIVRSPEES
-57 TVITFTVAREKTDG
+57 TMISFTVARTNTEG
-71 DLIVPIN
+71 DLIVP
-78 VKDTSSIFNIKPVN
+78 VTVSDTSSIFNIKPVN

-141 TVRVEKWNDLCVGTF
+141 TVLVEKWNDLGVGTF
-156 TMNLKRWD
+156 TMNVYWD
-164 PFTCDVRYY
+164 PFTCAVRFF
-173 QSDFD
+173 QSDLN
-178 PSIYRISMNEIL
+178 PAIYRIKMHEVL
-190 DAGATS
+190 EDGTTDL
-196 PIFSDEQDTYLYIE
+196 IFSEEQNTYLYLKV
-210 ILKKGDKVLDN
+210 LKKGDKVFDN
-221 VADKDGLVNF
+221 VADKDDLVFF
-231 DEYHTGIIHP
+231 DVFHTGII
-241 NYGKELLLVHPAS
+241 NSTYNAELLFVHPGALS
-254 QPENFTVADWY
+254 SFTVSDWY
-265 YNKVIQYNEDASP
+265 YNKVLQVKEDGSP
-278 AVIQLAPYIYM
+278 AVIQLAPYIFM
-289 KGLGGWAF
+289 NGIGGWSF
-297 NKEDN
+297 IDQDE
-302 AIVLVFPGC
+302 AIILVLPGC
-311 TLMDYSM
+311 QLVNYSM
-318 ELEAGFTQD
+318 EIEAGYSEN
-327 GVLPVYFNLG
+327 GVLPVKFELG
-337 VDVAAVKYA
+337 ADVAKVKYA
-346 VYEGTLNSAQVTR
+346 IYPGTLNSAQVTR

-438 YTSDNT
+438 DTSDNT

-464 GVLENKYEDCVKE
+464 GVLENNYEACVDE
-477 VLASES
+477 VLASKS

-516 SNGYAYA
+516 SNGFAYA

-567 SDDEWYN
+567 SDDELYN
-574 LMVSS
+574 LMVTT

-585 DTPIYIDFDQDTN
+585 DAPIYIDFDQDTN

-728 RKVEFTPSDLIVE
+728 RKVEFTPSDLIVK

>member
-14 LSLFA
+14 LALFA
-19 AACTPVEE
+19 AACSPVEE

-43 SAQETKFVRSPEEA
+43 PAQETEFVRSPEEA

-141 TVRVEKWNDLCVGTF
+141 TVLVEKWNDLGVGTF
-156 TMNLKRWD
+156 TMNVDLWD
-164 PFTCDVRYY
+164 PFTCAVRFF
-173 QSDFD
+173 QSDLN
-178 PSIYRISMNEIL
+178 PAIYRIKMHEVL
-190 DAGATS
+190 EDGTTDL
-196 PIFSDEQDTYLYIE
+196 IFSEEQNTYLYFKV
-210 ILKKGDKVLDN
+210 LKKGDKVFDN
-221 VADKDGLVNF
+221 VADKDDLVFF
-231 DEYHTGIIHP
+231 DVFHTGII
-241 NYGKELLLVHPAS
+241 NSTYNAELLFVHPGS
-254 QPENFTVADWY
+254 LSSFTVSDWY
-265 YNKVIQYNEDASP
+265 YNKVIQVKEDGSP
-278 AVIQLAPYIYM
+278 AVIQLAPYIFM
-289 KGLGGWAF
+289 NGIGGWSF
-297 NKEDN
+297 IDQDE
-302 AIVLVFPGC
+302 AIILVLPGC
-311 TLMDYSM
+311 QLVNYSM
-318 ELEAGFTQD
+318 EIEAGYSEN
-327 GVLPVYFNLG
+327 GVLPVKFELG
-337 VDVAAVKYA
+337 ADVAKVKYA
-346 VYEGTLNSAQVTR
+346 IYPGTLNSAQVTR

-393 VAVSFDAAGEAQ
+393 VAVSFDATGEAQ
-405 ETATA
+405 ETAA
-410 AINYVAE
+410 ATINYVAE

-464 GVLENKYEDCVKE
+464 GVLENNYEACVEE

-483 LAKEDIEAANTS
+483 LSEEDIEAANTS

-574 LMVSS
+574 LMVTT

-585 DTPIYIDFDQDTN
+585 DAPIYIDFDQDTN

-679 GASAAAPASIASIEV
+679 GASAAAPASIASTEV

-728 RKVEFTPSDLIVE
+728 RKVEFTPSDLIVK

>member
-43 SAQETKFVRSPEEA
+43 PAQETEFVRSPEEA

-141 TVRVEKWNDLCVGTF
+141 TVLVEKWNDLGVGTF
-156 TMNLKRWD
+156 TMNVYWD
-164 PFTCDVRYY
+164 PFTCAVRFF
-173 QSDFD
+173 QSDLN
-178 PSIYRISMNEIL
+178 PAIYRIKMHEVL
-190 DAGATS
+190 EDGTTDL
-196 PIFSDEQDTYLYIE
+196 IFSEEQNTYLYLKV
-210 ILKKGDKVLDN
+210 LKKGDKVFDN
-221 VADKDGLVNF
+221 VADKDDLVFF
-231 DEYHTGIIHP
+231 DVFHTGII
-241 NYGKELLLVHPAS
+241 NSTYNAELLFVHPGALS
-254 QPENFTVADWY
+254 SFTVSDWY
-265 YNKVIQYNEDASP
+265 YNKVIQVKEDGSP
-278 AVIQLAPYIYM
+278 AVIQLAPYIFM
-289 KGLGGWAF
+289 NGIGGWSF
-297 NKEDN
+297 IDQDE
-302 AIVLVFPGC
+302 AIILVLPGC
-311 TLMDYSM
+311 ELVNYSM
-318 ELEAGFTQD
+318 EIEAGYSEN
-327 GVLPVYFNLG
+327 GVLPVKFELG
-337 VDVAAVKYA
+337 ADVAKVKYA
-346 VYEGTLNSAQVTR
+346 IYPGTLNSAQVTR

-464 GVLENKYEDCVKE
+464 GVLENNYEACVEE

-483 LAKEDIEAANTS
+483 LSEEDIEAANTS

-567 SDDEWYN
+567 SDDELYN
-574 LMVSS
+574 LMVTT

-585 DTPIYIDFDQDTN
+585 DAPIYIDFDQDTN

-674 ADLTS
+674 RDLTS
-679 GASAAAPASIASIEV
+679 GASAAAPASIASLEV

-728 RKVEFTPSDLIVE
+728 RKVEFTPSDLIVK

>member
-14 LSLFA
+14 LALFA
-19 AACTPVEE
+19 AACSPVEE

-43 SAQETKFVRSPEEA
+43 PAQETEFVRSPEEA

-141 TVRVEKWNDLCVGTF
+141 TVLVEKWNDLGVGTF
-156 TMNLKRWD
+156 TMNVDLWD
-164 PFTCDVRYY
+164 PFTCAVRFF
-173 QSDFD
+173 QSDLN
-178 PSIYRISMNEIL
+178 PAIYRIKMHEVL
-190 DAGATS
+190 EDGTTDL
-196 PIFSDEQDTYLYIE
+196 IFSEEQNTYLYVKV
-210 ILKKGDKVLDN
+210 LKKGDKVFDN
-221 VADKDGLVNF
+221 VADKDDLVFF
-231 DEYHTGIIHP
+231 DVFHTGII
-241 NYGKELLLVHPAS
+241 NSTYNAELLFVHPGS
-254 QPENFTVADWY
+254 LSSFTVSDWY
-265 YNKVIQYNEDASP
+265 YNKVIQVKEDGSP
-278 AVIQLAPYIYM
+278 AVIQLAPYIFM
-289 KGLGGWAF
+289 NGIGGWSF
-297 NKEDN
+297 IDQDE
-302 AIVLVFPGC
+302 AIILVLPGC
-311 TLMDYSM
+311 QLVNYSM
-318 ELEAGFTQD
+318 EIEAGYSEN
-327 GVLPVYFNLG
+327 GVLPVKFELG
-337 VDVAAVKYA
+337 ADVAKVKYA
-346 VYEGTLNSAQVTR
+346 IYPGTLNSAQVTR

-393 VAVSFDAAGEAQ
+393 VAVSFDATGEAQ
-405 ETATA
+405 ETAA
-410 AINYVAE
+410 ATINYVAE

-464 GVLENKYEDCVKE
+464 GVLENNYEACVEE

-483 LAKEDIEAANTS
+483 LSEEDIEAANTS

-574 LMVSS
+574 LMVTT

-585 DTPIYIDFDQDTN
+585 DAPIYIDFDQDTN

-674 ADLTS
+674 GDLTS

-728 RKVEFTPSDLIVE
+728 RKVEFTPSDLIVK

>member
-43 SAQETKFVRSPEEA
+43 PAQETEFVRSPEEA

-141 TVRVEKWNDLCVGTF
+141 TVLVEKWNDLGVGTF
-156 TMNLKRWD
+156 TMNVDLWD
-164 PFTCDVRYY
+164 PFTCAVRFF
-173 QSDFD
+173 QSDLN
-178 PSIYRISMNEIL
+178 PAIYRIKMHEVL
-190 DAGATS
+190 EDGTTDL
-196 PIFSDEQDTYLYIE
+196 IFSEEQNTYLYFKV
-210 ILKKGDKVLDN
+210 LKKGDKVFDN
-221 VADKDGLVNF
+221 VADKDDLVFF
-231 DEYHTGIIHP
+231 DVFHTGII
-241 NYGKELLLVHPAS
+241 NSTYNAELLFVHPGS
-254 QPENFTVADWY
+254 LSSFTVSDWY
-265 YNKVIQYNEDASP
+265 YNKVIQVKEDGSP
-278 AVIQLAPYIYM
+278 AVIQLAPYIFM
-289 KGLGGWAF
+289 NGIGGWSF
-297 NKEDN
+297 IDQDE
-302 AIVLVFPGC
+302 AIILVLPGC
-311 TLMDYSM
+311 QLVNYSM
-318 ELEAGFTQD
+318 EIEAGYSEN
-327 GVLPVYFNLG
+327 GVLPVKFELG
-337 VDVAAVKYA
+337 ADVAKVKYA
-346 VYEGTLNSAQVTR
+346 IYPGTLNSAQVTR

-393 VAVSFDAAGEAQ
+393 VAVSFDATGEAQ
-405 ETATA
+405 ETSTA
-410 AINYVAE
+410 SINYVAE

-464 GVLENKYEDCVKE
+464 GVLENNYEACVEE

-483 LAKEDIEAANTS
+483 LSEEDIEAANTS

-574 LMVSS
+574 LMVTT

-585 DTPIYIDFDQDTN
+585 DAPIYIDFDQDTN

-674 ADLTS
+674 GDLTS

-728 RKVEFTPSDLIVE
+728 RKVEFTPSDLIVK

>member
-19 AACTPVEE
+19 AACSPVEE
-27 YKPGVEDNT
+27 YKPGSEDDPN
-36 DCYGVYF
+36 CFGVYF
-43 SAQETKFVRSPEEA
+43 PAQETAIVRSPEES
-57 TVITFTVAREKTDG
+57 TMISFTVARTNTEG
-71 DLIVPIN
+71 DHIVP
-78 VKDTSSIFNIKPVN
+78 VTVSDTSSIFNIKPVN

-141 TVRVEKWNDLCVGTF
+141 TVLVEKWNDLGVGTF
-156 TMNLKRWD
+156 TMNVYWD
-164 PFTCDVRYY
+164 PFTCAVRFF
-173 QSDFD
+173 QSDLN
-178 PSIYRISMNEIL
+178 PAIYRIKMHEVL
-190 DAGATS
+190 EDGTTDL
-196 PIFSDEQDTYLYIE
+196 IFSEEQNTYLYLKV
-210 ILKKGDKVLDN
+210 LKKGDKVFDN
-221 VADKDGLVNF
+221 VADKDDLVFF
-231 DEYHTGIIHP
+231 DVFHTGII
-241 NYGKELLLVHPAS
+241 NSTYNAELLFVHPGALS
-254 QPENFTVADWY
+254 SFTVSDWY
-265 YNKVIQYNEDASP
+265 YNKVIQVKEDGSP
-278 AVIQLAPYIYM
+278 AVIQLAPYIFM
-289 KGLGGWAF
+289 NGIGGWSF
-297 NKEDN
+297 IDQDE
-302 AIVLVFPGC
+302 AIILVLPGC
-311 TLMDYSM
+311 ELVNYSM
-318 ELEAGFTQD
+318 EIEAGYSEN
-327 GVLPVYFNLG
+327 GVLPVKFELG
-337 VDVAAVKYA
+337 ADVAKVKYA
-346 VYEGTLNSAQVTR
+346 IYPGTLNSAQVTR

-464 GVLENKYEDCVKE
+464 GVLENNYEACVEE

-483 LAKEDIEAANTS
+483 LAEEDIEAANTS

-567 SDDEWYN
+567 SDDELYN
-574 LMVSS
+574 LMVTT

-585 DTPIYIDFDQDTN
+585 DAPIYIDFDQDTN

-653 YNGTKGL
+653 YNVTKGL

-674 ADLTS
+674 RDLTS
-679 GASAAAPASIASIEV
+679 GASAAAPASIASLEV

-728 RKVEFTPSDLIVE
+728 RKVEFTPSDLIVK

>member
-43 SAQETKFVRSPEEA
+43 PAQETEFVRSPEEA

-141 TVRVEKWNDLCVGTF
+141 TVLVEKWNDLGVGTF
-156 TMNLKRWD
+156 TMNVDLWD
-164 PFTCDVRYY
+164 PFTCAVRFF
-173 QSDFD
+173 QSDLN
-178 PSIYRISMNEIL
+178 PAIYRIKMHEVL
-190 DAGATS
+190 EDGTTDL
-196 PIFSDEQDTYLYIE
+196 IFSEEQNTYLYLKV
-210 ILKKGDKVLDN
+210 LKKGDKVFDN
-221 VADKDGLVNF
+221 VADKDDLVFF
-231 DEYHTGIIHP
+231 DVFHTGII
-241 NYGKELLLVHPAS
+241 NSTYNAELLFVHPGS
-254 QPENFTVADWY
+254 FSNFTVSDWY
-265 YNKVIQYNEDASP
+265 YNKVIQVKEDGSP

-289 KGLGGWAF
+289 NGIGGWSF
-297 NKEDN
+297 IDQDE
-302 AIVLVFPGC
+302 AIILVLPGC
-311 TLMDYSM
+311 ELVNYSM
-318 ELEAGFTQD
+318 EIEAGYSEN
-327 GVLPVYFNLG
+327 GVLPVKFELG
-337 VDVAAVKYA
+337 ADVAKVKYA
-346 VYEGTLNSAQVTR
+346 IYPGTLNSAQVTR

-393 VAVSFDAAGEAQ
+393 VAVSFDATGEAQ

-410 AINYVAE
+410 TINYVAE

-464 GVLENKYEDCVKE
+464 GVLENNYEACVEE

-483 LAKEDIEAANTS
+483 LSEEDIEAANTS

-574 LMVSS
+574 LMVTT

-585 DTPIYIDFDQDTN
+585 DAPIYIDFDQDTN

-674 ADLTS
+674 GDLTS

-728 RKVEFTPSDLIVE
+728 RKVEFTPSDLIVK

>member
-19 AACTPVEE
+19 AACSPVEE

-43 SAQETKFVRSPEEA
+43 PAQETEFVRSPEEA

-141 TVRVEKWNDLCVGTF
+141 TVLVEKWNDLGVGTF
-156 TMNLKRWD
+156 TMNVYWD
-164 PFTCDVRYY
+164 PFTCAVRFF
-173 QSDFD
+173 QSDLN
-178 PSIYRISMNEIL
+178 PAIYRIKMHEVREDGTTDL
-190 DAGATS
+190 
-196 PIFSDEQDTYLYIE
+196 IFSEEQNTYLYLKV
-210 ILKKGDKVLDN
+210 LKKGDKVFDN
-221 VADKDGLVNF
+221 VADKDDLVFF
-231 DEYHTGIIHP
+231 DVFHTGII
-241 NYGKELLLVHPAS
+241 NSTYNAELLFVHPGS
-254 QPENFTVADWY
+254 LSSFTVSDWY
-265 YNKVIQYNEDASP
+265 YNKVIQVKEDGSP
-278 AVIQLAPYIYM
+278 AVIQLAPYIFM
-289 KGLGGWAF
+289 NGIGGWSF
-297 NKEDN
+297 IDQDE
-302 AIVLVFPGC
+302 AIILVLPGC
-311 TLMDYSM
+311 ELVNYSM
-318 ELEAGFTQD
+318 EIEAGYSEN
-327 GVLPVYFNLG
+327 GVLPVKFELG
-337 VDVAAVKYA
+337 ADVAKVKYA
-346 VYEGTLNSAQVTR
+346 IYPGTLNSAQVTR

-378 GIAKLTLPETGVYTV
+378 GVAKLTLPETGVYTV
-393 VAVSFDAAGEAQ
+393 VAVSFDATGEAQ

-410 AINYVAE
+410 TINYVAE

-464 GVLENKYEDCVKE
+464 GVLENNYEACVDE
-477 VLASES
+477 VLASKS

-567 SDDEWYN
+567 SDDELYN
-574 LMVSS
+574 LMVTT

-585 DTPIYIDFDQDTN
+585 DAPIYIDFDQDTN

-653 YNGTKGL
+653 YNVTKGL

-674 ADLTS
+674 RDLTS
-679 GASAAAPASIASIEV
+679 GASAAAPASIASLEV

-728 RKVEFTPSDLIVE
+728 RKVEFTPSDFIVK

>member
-14 LSLFA
+14 LALFA
-19 AACTPVEE
+19 AACSPVEE

-43 SAQETKFVRSPEEA
+43 PAQETEFVRSPEEA

-141 TVRVEKWNDLCVGTF
+141 TVLVEKWNDLGVGTF
-156 TMNLKRWD
+156 TMNVDLWD
-164 PFTCDVRYY
+164 PFTCAVRFF
-173 QSDFD
+173 QSDLN
-178 PSIYRISMNEIL
+178 PAIYRIKMHEVL
-190 DAGATS
+190 EDGTTDL
-196 PIFSDEQDTYLYIE
+196 IFSEEQNTYLYFKV
-210 ILKKGDKVLDN
+210 LKKGDKVFDN
-221 VADKDGLVNF
+221 VADKDDLVFF
-231 DEYHTGIIHP
+231 DVFHTGII
-241 NYGKELLLVHPAS
+241 NSTYNAELLFVHPGS
-254 QPENFTVADWY
+254 LSSFTVSDWY
-265 YNKVIQYNEDASP
+265 YNKVIQVKEDGSP
-278 AVIQLAPYIYM
+278 AVIQLAPYIFM
-289 KGLGGWAF
+289 NGIGGWSF
-297 NKEDN
+297 IDQDE
-302 AIVLVFPGC
+302 AIILVLPGC
-311 TLMDYSM
+311 ELVNYSM
-318 ELEAGFTQD
+318 EIEAGYSEN
-327 GVLPVYFNLG
+327 GVLPVKFELG
-337 VDVAAVKYA
+337 ADVAKVKYA
-346 VYEGTLNSAQVTR
+346 IYPGTLNSAQVTR

-393 VAVSFDAAGEAQ
+393 VAVSFDATGEAQ

-410 AINYVAE
+410 TINYVAE

-464 GVLENKYEDCVKE
+464 GVLENNYEACVDE
-477 VLASES
+477 VLASKS

-567 SDDEWYN
+567 SDDELYN
-574 LMVSS
+574 LMVTT

-585 DTPIYIDFDQDTN
+585 DAPIYIDFDQDTN

-674 ADLTS
+674 RDLTS
-679 GASAAAPASIASIEV
+679 GASAAAPASIASLEV

-728 RKVEFTPSDLIVE
+728 RKVEFTPSDLIVK

>member
-14 LSLFA
+14 LALFA
-19 AACTPVEE
+19 AACSPVEE

-43 SAQETKFVRSPEEA
+43 PAQETEFVRSPEEA

-141 TVRVEKWNDLCVGTF
+141 TVLVEKWNDLGVGTF
-156 TMNLKRWD
+156 TMNVDLWD
-164 PFTCDVRYY
+164 PFTCAVRFF
-173 QSDFD
+173 QSDLN
-178 PSIYRISMNEIL
+178 PAIYRIKMHEVL
-190 DAGATS
+190 EDGTTDL
-196 PIFSDEQDTYLYIE
+196 IFSEEQNTYLYFKV
-210 ILKKGDKVLDN
+210 LKKGDKVFDN
-221 VADKDGLVNF
+221 VADKDDLVFF
-231 DEYHTGIIHP
+231 DVFHTGII
-241 NYGKELLLVHPAS
+241 NSTYNAELLFVHPGS
-254 QPENFTVADWY
+254 LSSFTVSDWY
-265 YNKVIQYNEDASP
+265 YNKVIQVKEDGSP
-278 AVIQLAPYIYM
+278 AVIQLAPYIFM
-289 KGLGGWAF
+289 NGIGGWSF
-297 NKEDN
+297 IDQDE
-302 AIVLVFPGC
+302 AIILVLPGC
-311 TLMDYSM
+311 QLVNYSM
-318 ELEAGFTQD
+318 EIEAGYSEN
-327 GVLPVYFNLG
+327 GVLPVKFELG
-337 VDVAAVKYA
+337 ADVAKVKYA
-346 VYEGTLNSAQVTR
+346 IYPGTLNSAQVTR

-393 VAVSFDAAGEAQ
+393 VAVSFDATGEAQ
-405 ETATA
+405 ETAA
-410 AINYVAE
+410 ATINYVAE

-464 GVLENKYEDCVKE
+464 GVLENNYEACVEE

-483 LAKEDIEAANTS
+483 LAEEDIEAANTS

-567 SDDEWYN
+567 SDDELYN
-574 LMVSS
+574 LMVTT

-585 DTPIYIDFDQDTN
+585 DAPIYIDFDQDTN

-674 ADLTS
+674 GDLTS

-728 RKVEFTPSDLIVE
+728 RKVEFTPSDLIVK

>member
-43 SAQETKFVRSPEEA
+43 PAQETEFVRSPEEA

-141 TVRVEKWNDLCVGTF
+141 TVLVEKWNDLGVGTF
-156 TMNLKRWD
+156 TMNVYWD
-164 PFTCDVRYY
+164 PFTCAVRFF
-173 QSDFD
+173 QSDLN
-178 PSIYRISMNEIL
+178 PAIYRIKMHEVL
-190 DAGATS
+190 EDGTTDL
-196 PIFSDEQDTYLYIE
+196 IFSEEQNTYLYFKV
-210 ILKKGDKVLDN
+210 LKKGDKVFDN
-221 VADKDGLVNF
+221 VADKDDLVFF
-231 DEYHTGIIHP
+231 DVFHTGII
-241 NYGKELLLVHPAS
+241 NSTYNAELLFVHPGS
-254 QPENFTVADWY
+254 LSSFTVSDWY
-265 YNKVIQYNEDASP
+265 YNKVIQVKEDGSP
-278 AVIQLAPYIYM
+278 AVIQLAPYIFM
-289 KGLGGWAF
+289 NGIGGWSF
-297 NKEDN
+297 IDQDE
-302 AIVLVFPGC
+302 AIILVLPGC
-311 TLMDYSM
+311 QLVNYSM
-318 ELEAGFTQD
+318 EIEAGYSEN
-327 GVLPVYFNLG
+327 GVLPVKFELG
-337 VDVAAVKYA
+337 ADVAKVKYA
-346 VYEGTLNSAQVTR
+346 IYPGTLNSAQVTR

-393 VAVSFDAAGEAQ
+393 VAVSFDATGEAQ
-405 ETATA
+405 ETAA
-410 AINYVAE
+410 ATINYVAE

-464 GVLENKYEDCVKE
+464 GVLENNYEACVEE

-483 LAKEDIEAANTS
+483 LSEEDIEAANTS

-574 LMVSS
+574 LMVTT

-585 DTPIYIDFDQDTN
+585 DAPIYIDFDQDTN

-728 RKVEFTPSDLIVE
+728 RKVEFTPSDLIVK

>member
-43 SAQETKFVRSPEEA
+43 PAQETDFVRSPEEA

-141 TVRVEKWNDLCVGTF
+141 TVLVEKWNDLGVGTF
-156 TMNLKRWD
+156 TMNVDLWD
-164 PFTCDVRYY
+164 PFTCAVRFF
-173 QSDFD
+173 QSDLD
-178 PSIYRISMNEIL
+178 PAIYRIKMHEVL
-190 DAGATS
+190 EDGTTDL
-196 PIFSDEQDTYLYIE
+196 IFSEEQNTYLYFKV
-210 ILKKGDKVLDN
+210 LKKGDKVFDN
-221 VADKDGLVNF
+221 VADKDDLVFF
-231 DEYHTGIIHP
+231 DVFHTGII
-241 NYGKELLLVHPAS
+241 NSTYNAELLFVHPGS
-254 QPENFTVADWY
+254 LSSFTVSDWY
-265 YNKVIQYNEDASP
+265 YNKVIQVKEDGSP
-278 AVIQLAPYIYM
+278 AVIQLAPYIFM
-289 KGLGGWAF
+289 NGIGGWSF
-297 NKEDN
+297 IDQDE
-302 AIVLVFPGC
+302 AIILVLPGC
-311 TLMDYSM
+311 QLVNYSM
-318 ELEAGFTQD
+318 EIEAGYSEN
-327 GVLPVYFNLG
+327 GVLPVKFELG
-337 VDVAAVKYA
+337 ADVAKVKYA
-346 VYEGTLNSAQVTR
+346 IYPGTLNSAQVTR

-464 GVLENKYEDCVKE
+464 GVLENNYEACVEE

-483 LAKEDIEAANTS
+483 LSEEDIEAANTS

-567 SDDEWYN
+567 SDDELYN
-574 LMVSS
+574 LMVTT

-585 DTPIYIDFDQDTN
+585 DAPIYIDFDQDTN

-728 RKVEFTPSDLIVE
+728 RKVEFTPSDLIVK

>member
-19 AACTPVEE
+19 AACSPVEE
-27 YKPGVEDNT
+27 YKPGSEDDPT
-36 DCYGVYF
+36 CFGVYF
-43 SAQETKFVRSPEEA
+43 PAQETAIVRSPEES
-57 TVITFTVAREKTDG
+57 TMISFTVARTNTEG
-71 DLIVPIN
+71 DLIVP
-78 VKDTSSIFNIKPVN
+78 VTVSDTSSIFNIKPVN

-141 TVRVEKWNDLCVGTF
+141 TVRVEKWNDLGVGTF
-156 TMNLKRWD
+156 TMNVYWD
-164 PFTCDVRYY
+164 SFTCAVRFF
-173 QSDFD
+173 QSDLD
-178 PSIYRISMNEIL
+178 PAIYRIKMHEVL
-190 DAGATS
+190 EDGTTDL
-196 PIFSDEQDTYLYIE
+196 IFSEEQNTYLYLKV
-210 ILKKGDKVLDN
+210 LKKGDKVFDN
-221 VADKDGLVNF
+221 VADKDDLVFF
-231 DEYHTGIIHP
+231 DVFHTGII
-241 NYGKELLLVHPAS
+241 NSTYNAELLFVHPGS
-254 QPENFTVADWY
+254 LSSFTVSDWY
-265 YNKVIQYNEDASP
+265 YNKVIQVKEDGSP

-289 KGLGGWAF
+289 KGIGGWSF
-297 NKEDN
+297 IDQDE
-302 AIVLVFPGC
+302 AIILVLPGC
-311 TLMDYSM
+311 QLVNYSM
-318 ELEAGFTQD
+318 EIEAGYSEN
-327 GVLPVYFNLG
+327 GVLPVKFELG
-337 VDVAAVKYA
+337 ADVAKVKYA
-346 VYEGTLNSAQVTR
+346 IYPGTLNSAQVTR

-378 GIAKLTLPETGVYTV
+378 GVAKVKLDSTGVYTM
-393 VAVSFDAAGEAQ
+393 VATSYDAEGNFQ
-405 ETATA
+405 KYATA
-410 AINYVAE
+410 VLNYVAE
-417 GDNKDVEL
+417 GDKKDVEI
-425 YSGLVATGKYGKE
+425 YTGLVATGKYGKDNP
-438 YTSDNT
+438 SDNT

-450 GQDLVD
+450 GEDLVD
-456 IKIGLFEK
+456 IKVAIFEK
-464 GVLENKYEDCVKE
+464 GTLDSNLNAC
-477 VLASES
+477 
-483 LAKEDIEAANTS
+483 IEALHKTKSLSAEDVKAANDS
-495 SYVAVFKDCV
+495 VFVAVFKDCV

-516 SNGYAYA
+516 SNGYSYTY
-523 FDVASAKTTG
+523 DVASAKTTG

-553 YNGPLKPL
+553 SNGPLKPL
-561 QMVIEP
+561 QMVIKP
-567 SDDEWYN
+567 SDDEWHN
-574 LMVSS
+574 LMVTT

-585 DTPIYIDFDQDTN
+585 DAPIYIDFDQDTN

-674 ADLTS
+674 RDLTS
-679 GASAAAPASIASIEV
+679 GASAAAPASIASLEV

-728 RKVEFTPSDLIVE
+728 RKVEFTPSDLIVK

>member
-19 AACTPVEE
+19 AACSPVEE

-43 SAQETKFVRSPEEA
+43 PAQETEFVRSPEEA

-141 TVRVEKWNDLCVGTF
+141 TVLVEKWNDLGVGTF
-156 TMNLKRWD
+156 TMNVYWD
-164 PFTCDVRYY
+164 PFTCAVRFF
-173 QSDFD
+173 QSDLN
-178 PSIYRISMNEIL
+178 PAIYRIKMHEVL
-190 DAGATS
+190 EDGTTDL
-196 PIFSDEQDTYLYIE
+196 IFSEEQNTYLYFKV
-210 ILKKGDKVLDN
+210 LKKGDKVFDN
-221 VADKDGLVNF
+221 VADKDDLVFF
-231 DEYHTGIIHP
+231 DVFHTGII
-241 NYGKELLLVHPAS
+241 NSTYNAELLFVHPGS
-254 QPENFTVADWY
+254 LSSFTVSDWY
-265 YNKVIQYNEDASP
+265 YNKVIQVKEDGSP
-278 AVIQLAPYIYM
+278 AVIQLAPYIFM
-289 KGLGGWAF
+289 NGIGGWSF
-297 NKEDN
+297 IDQDE
-302 AIVLVFPGC
+302 AIILVLPGC
-311 TLMDYSM
+311 QLVNYSM
-318 ELEAGFTQD
+318 EIEAGYSEN
-327 GVLPVYFNLG
+327 GVLPVKFELG
-337 VDVAAVKYA
+337 ADVAKVKYA
-346 VYEGTLNSAQVTR
+346 IYPGTLNSAQVTR

-464 GVLENKYEDCVKE
+464 GVLENNYEACVEE

-483 LAKEDIEAANTS
+483 LSEEDIEAANTS

-567 SDDEWYN
+567 SDDELYN
-574 LMVSS
+574 LMVTT

-585 DTPIYIDFDQDTN
+585 DAPIYIDFDQDTN

-679 GASAAAPASIASIEV
+679 GASAAAPASIASTEV

-728 RKVEFTPSDLIVE
+728 RKVEFTPSDLIVK

>member
-19 AACTPVEE
+19 AACSPVEE
-27 YKPGVEDNT
+27 YKPGSEDDPT
-36 DCYGVYF
+36 CFGVYF
-43 SAQETKFVRSPEEA
+43 PAQETAIVRSPEES
-57 TVITFTVAREKTDG
+57 TMISFTVARTNTEG
-71 DLIVPIN
+71 DLIVP
-78 VKDTSSIFNIKPVN
+78 VTVSDTSSIFNIKPVN

-141 TVRVEKWNDLCVGTF
+141 TVLVEKWNDLGVGTF
-156 TMNLKRWD
+156 TMNVYWD
-164 PFTCDVRYY
+164 PFTCAVRFF
-173 QSDFD
+173 QSDLN
-178 PSIYRISMNEIL
+178 PAIYRIKMHEVL
-190 DAGATS
+190 EDGTTDL
-196 PIFSDEQDTYLYIE
+196 IFSEEQNTYLYLKV
-210 ILKKGDKVLDN
+210 LKKGDKVFDN
-221 VADKDGLVNF
+221 VADKDDLVFF
-231 DEYHTGIIHP
+231 DVFHTGII
-241 NYGKELLLVHPAS
+241 NSTYNAELLFVHPGALS
-254 QPENFTVADWY
+254 SFTVSDWY
-265 YNKVIQYNEDASP
+265 YNKVLQVKEDGSP
-278 AVIQLAPYIYM
+278 AVIQLAPYIFM
-289 KGLGGWAF
+289 NGIGGWSF
-297 NKEDN
+297 IDQDE
-302 AIVLVFPGC
+302 AIILVLPGC
-311 TLMDYSM
+311 QLVNYSM
-318 ELEAGFTQD
+318 EIEAGYSEN
-327 GVLPVYFNLG
+327 GVLPVKFELG
-337 VDVAAVKYA
+337 ADVAKVKYA
-346 VYEGTLNSAQVTR
+346 IYPGTLNSAQVTR

-410 AINYVAE
+410 TINYVAE

-438 YTSDNT
+438 DTSDNT

-464 GVLENKYEDCVKE
+464 GVLENNYEACVDE
-477 VLASES
+477 VLASKS

-516 SNGYAYA
+516 SNGFAYA

-567 SDDEWYN
+567 SDDELYN
-574 LMVSS
+574 LMVTT

-585 DTPIYIDFDQDTN
+585 DAPIYIDFDQDTN

-728 RKVEFTPSDLIVE
+728 RKVEFTPSDLIVK